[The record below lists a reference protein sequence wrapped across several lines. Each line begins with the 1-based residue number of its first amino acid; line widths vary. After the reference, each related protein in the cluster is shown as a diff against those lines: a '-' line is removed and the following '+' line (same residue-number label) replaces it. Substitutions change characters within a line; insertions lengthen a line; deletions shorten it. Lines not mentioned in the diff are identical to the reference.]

1 MAEPLSLD
9 RLRRE
14 GEEFMI
20 ELSREFYEAYSGLK
34 GEAQIQPLYE
44 KHRAIFSHDSLAV
57 AREALLAS
65 EEGSEERRSARLLLD
80 WQEEPETSRQLAPL
94 AERHIARERPASGR
108 PPDRR

>member
-57 AREALLAS
+57 AREALPAS
-65 EEGSEERRSARLLLD
+65 EEGTAERRSARLLLD
-80 WQEEPETSRQLAPL
+80 WQGEAPHNQRAAPRQPGDTP
-94 AERHIARERPASGR
+94 AEG
-108 PPDRR
+108 

>member
-80 WQEEPETSRQLAPL
+80 WQVEAQSNRQ
-94 AERHIARERPASGR
+94 PA
-108 PPDRR
+108 PPDHPDIAWEGAAT

>member
-65 EEGSEERRSARLLLD
+65 EEGSEERRSARLRLD
-80 WQEEPETSRQLAPL
+80 GQVGSESSRGLGPRATGGHRLQGGA
-94 AERHIARERPASGR
+94 
-108 PPDRR
+108 